1 MVRPAGPWQSGQT
14 LLSLPIGE
22 RSIGSFIGCGK
33 PGRSSGVSGGIGAD
47 GPERL
52 VRANQPFVAGLGP
65 VGSRPD
71 RQEVDSKARN
81 RRLQLMRLHMNAADV
96 RELVSS
102 HFLKLGADVDDVADV
117 QENIRI
123 DRGKCVAR
131 CYRVA
136 EMFAMWLIDVGVLQ
150 FYDADGEMLHTVN
163 LFTEMMPTRAAA

>member
-1 MVRPAGPWQSGQT
+1 
-14 LLSLPIGE
+14 
-22 RSIGSFIGCGK
+22 
-33 PGRSSGVSGGIGAD
+33 
-47 GPERL
+47 
-52 VRANQPFVAGLGP
+52 
-65 VGSRPD
+65 
-71 RQEVDSKARN
+71 
-81 RRLQLMRLHMNAADV
+81 MRLHMNAADV

-102 HFLKLGADVDDVADV
+102 HFLKLGADVDDIADV